1 MEQKGNVDGMNIL
14 LQLISLPELE
24 HPVVIQFMEKENT
37 LPFVDYYFMIK
48 ELKGGIPFDNA

>member
-37 LPFVDYYFMIK
+37 LPFVDYYS
-48 ELKGGIPFDNA
+48 